1 MGPIAMGM
9 ALAQVSKHASTYI
22 RYFVVG
28 AIVGV
33 LTVALREL
41 FAYMLPA
48 DTPVYYALS
57 VVLAYA
63 VGIVCSYYGHHNVT
77 FKMQDPVDGHAT
89 AFTRFAFIAIAGL
102 LATTTMS
109 MLIRYGLPVDR
120 LLGEYAG
127 GSAFALAT
135 ILASLLTYSLNSA
148 FTFRGHH
155 QG

>member
-1 MGPIAMGM
+1 MRT
-9 ALAQVSKHASTYI
+9 ALNQVSKHASTYT

-57 VVLAYA
+57 VVLAYT

-77 FKMQDPVDGHAT
+77 FRMQEAVGGHAT

-102 LATTTMS
+102 LATTAMS
-109 MLIRYGLPVDR
+109 MLIRYGFSMDR
-120 LLGEYAG
+120 LLGKYAG
-127 GSAFALAT
+127 SFAFALAT

-148 FTFRGHH
+148 FTFKGHH